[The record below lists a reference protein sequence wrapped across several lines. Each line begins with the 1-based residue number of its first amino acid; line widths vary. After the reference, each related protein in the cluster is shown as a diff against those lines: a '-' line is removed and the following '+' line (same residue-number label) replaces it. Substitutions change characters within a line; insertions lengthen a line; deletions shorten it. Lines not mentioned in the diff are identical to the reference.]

1 MNTFRYERLGM
12 EISLPD
18 EWHEAQ
24 SSVGGKTNRQVVFN
38 GDDAAKR
45 SIHISVGAL
54 SRFETEPTLSETR
67 AFFERYVK
75 SHNYSQVT
83 QGSLLLHGR
92 EFFRGQYLMPQGVM
106 VRKYSATVNRVEY
119 IITCQ
124 YGLLATSTEKDIRR
138 AERDYDDILANF
150 IITGSATPE
159 SLHSAVQRGEGGSSI
174 DRATMIFR
182 VVIVCLFSALYIAAA
197 WAGWLKISAG
207 MTWIWTIA
215 GGVLGSYIVFRDTR
229 RAGAP
234 LFLALILGL
243 GVLIGW
249 ASILFASGLL

>member
-1 MNTFRYERLGM
+1 MNTFRYERLGF

-24 SSVGGKTNRQVVFN
+24 SSVGGKMTRQVVFN
-38 GDDAAKR
+38 SGDAAKR
-45 SIHISVGAL
+45 SIHIAVGAL
-54 SRFETEPTLSETR
+54 SRFENEPTLSETL
-67 AFFERYVK
+67 AFFQGYVK
-75 SHNYSQVT
+75 KNNYSQVT
-83 QGSLLLHGR
+83 HGTTQFQGQ
-92 EFFRGQYLMPQGVM
+92 EFFWGQYLIPQGVM

-124 YGLLATSTEKDIRR
+124 YGLSATSTEKDIRR
-138 AERDYDDILANF
+138 AERNYEDIIANF
-150 IITGSATPE
+150 LITGSATPE
-159 SLHSAVQRGEGGSSI
+159 SLHSAEQRGEGSSSV
-174 DRATMIFR
+174 DRVAMIFR
-182 VVIVCLFSALYIAAA
+182 VVIVCLFTAIYIAAA
-197 WAGWLKISAG
+197 WVGWLKLSAG

-229 RAGAP
+229 KAGAP
-234 LFLALILGL
+234 LFLALMLGL